1 MSYRVKF
8 SITIIS
14 LIVLVILGI
23 FLFDTPAQYVTI
35 KEFNNSTQSNTSS
48 QKEVY
53 SDGKKLIIGGE
64 VAYADDIGLSKSLYI
79 DDKRKYAIFN
89 ITDSTGLYV
98 KIIYNEEE
106 SEKVEF
112 TVGDNVIVTGKYY
125 KSSNTHAVSDEY
137 TIAKN
142 LNHVIVSSSLQTKCD
157 SKYSEDK
164 Q

>member
-64 VAYADDIGLSKSLYI
+64 VAYADDIIGLSKSLYI

-125 KSSNTHAVSDEY
+125 NCLLYTSDAADE
-137 TIAKN
+137 
-142 LNHVIVSSSLQTKCD
+142 
-157 SKYSEDK
+157 
-164 Q
+164 

>member
-1 MSYRVKF
+1 MFKSDDFLIGVF
-8 SITIIS
+8 CTSTITS
-14 LIVLVILGI
+14 LILKRFI
-23 FLFDTPAQYVTI
+23 
-35 KEFNNSTQSNTSS
+35 N
-48 QKEVY
+48 
-53 SDGKKLIIGGE
+53 
-64 VAYADDIGLSKSLYI
+64 GLLL
-79 DDKRKYAIFN
+79 AIFN

>member
-23 FLFDTPAQYVTI
+23 FLFNTPAQYITI
-35 KEFNNSTQSNTSS
+35 KEFNTITKSNSNN

-53 SDGKKLIIGGE
+53 NDGKKIIIGGK
-64 VAYADDIGLSKSLYI
+64 VAYANDIGLSNLYI
-79 DDKRKYAIFN
+79 DDKKRYAIFN

-98 KIIYNEEE
+98 KIIYNEEK
-106 SEKVEF
+106 SEKVDF
-112 TVGDNVIVTGKYY
+112 TVGDNVIVTGEYY
-125 KSSNTHAVSDEY
+125 QSSNTHAVSDEY
-137 TIAKN
+137 AIAKN

>member
-14 LIVLVILGI
+14 LIILVILGI

-35 KEFNNSTQSNTSS
+35 KEFNAITQSNSNS
-48 QKEVY
+48 KKEAY
-53 SDGKKLIIGGE
+53 NDGKKLIIGGK
-64 VAYADDIGLSKSLYI
+64 VAYANDIGRSKIYS
-79 DDKRKYAIFN
+79 DDKRYAIFN

-98 KIIYNEEE
+98 KIIYNQHDSE
-106 SEKVEF
+106 SKVEF

-125 KSSNTHAVSDEY
+125 KSSNAHPVSNEY
-137 TIAKN
+137 SIAKN
-142 LNHVIVSSSLQTKCD
+142 LNHVIVSSNLQTKCD
-157 SKYSEDK
+157 SKYSKDK